1 LVKEIADFVNAC
13 KGVVVALIDMV
24 QIPHKVRL
32 DPQQNQDY
40 QGHYIVIYR
49 VDESEKKIYLLDS
62 SEKRKNQYQLTI
74 AEFSNAF
81 YAPNID

>member
-1 LVKEIADFVNAC
+1 
-13 KGVVVALIDMV
+13 VALIDMV

-32 DPQQNQDY
+32 DPQQNQKY

-49 VDESEKKIYLLDS
+49 VDEAEKRIYLLDS

-74 AEFSNAF
+74 NEFSNAF